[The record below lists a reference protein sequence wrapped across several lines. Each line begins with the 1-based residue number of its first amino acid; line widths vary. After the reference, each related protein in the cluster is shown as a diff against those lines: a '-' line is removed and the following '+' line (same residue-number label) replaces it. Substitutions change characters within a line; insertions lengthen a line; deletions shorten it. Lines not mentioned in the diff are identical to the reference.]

1 MDSLSTQ
8 FLTKPL
14 PYRGLEL
21 KPHWIYE
28 NTGIM
33 GNALIAFKGPCEV
46 TLDHMVD
53 LEDVKKKAPIYSPE
67 MVHFLGEWFIDSL
80 EQGILLQHLLVASVY
95 EWLWEHGVTQLHR
108 RGNDIYYQDRK
119 FSVSIATKSP
129 VSILIHL
136 GVNVR
141 TEGTPIATSGLQE
154 MNIDPETFANDILA
168 RFSSDYQIWKWARV
182 KVTAR

>member
-1 MDSLSTQ
+1 
-8 FLTKPL
+8 
-14 PYRGLEL
+14 
-21 KPHWIYE
+21 
-28 NTGIM
+28 
-33 GNALIAFKGPCEV
+33 
-46 TLDHMVD
+46 
-53 LEDVKKKAPIYSPE
+53 

>member
-14 PYRGLEL
+14 SYRGLEL

-33 GNALIAFKGPCEV
+33 GNTLIAFKGPCEV

-80 EQGILLQHLLVASVY
+80 EQGILLGCNFQNVSGSIFISCRPEVAMGVPSV
-95 EWLWEHGVTQLHR
+95 LTL
-108 RGNDIYYQDRK
+108 
-119 FSVSIATKSP
+119 
-129 VSILIHL
+129 
-136 GVNVR
+136 
-141 TEGTPIATSGLQE
+141 TP
-154 MNIDPETFANDILA
+154 
-168 RFSSDYQIWKWARV
+168 R
-182 KVTAR
+182 